1 MNHHKLFTSS
11 LGLGVSLDIETNI
24 LGLGLSL
31 VTETLRFIVSVLV
44 LKLRLQDS

>member
-11 LGLGVSLDIETNI
+11 LGLGVSLGIETNI

-31 VTETLRFIVSVLV
+31 VIETLKFIVLV
-44 LKLRLQDS
+44 SKLKLQDL